1 MEDRNKAI
9 KEIVKAITGIFS
21 SNTKENTDSPSNR
34 TAYAVES
41 IYEDHGELLEKNN
54 EVMNST
60 DEILGDI
67 YEDHGSTL
75 EGILEELK
83 KSNDEKAENE
93 EEKEAEIEEEKKAE
107 IEEEKDEESSEDTPS
122 ATLDESSDEP
132 SVMDILYE
140 AQGISTT
147 DSGKSDKDGLLA
159 DDSGSGTGGDS
170 PIEVLQE
177 GIAEIVDNT
186 QEVADKKNPIL
197 EAGAEI
203 LGLLT
208 KSFLPAIVGITALV
222 GLIATF
228 KDEILNALKF
238 IWDFLKGVF
247 EKLTGGIVG
256 AIFGGGDDNADNLEE
271 GDEEAEQD
279 AASGSM
285 NALAGPTGI
294 ESMNARREAALLEEE
309 ENDTTTA
316 SSLMPEA
323 SVSGPEQTSRSV
335 ATNQVEEAGQEINQ
349 PPVIVNNVSAPT
361 NNNVVSGGESS
372 SPTTAIVTARETH
385 SSYMRF
391 QQRRMNRVL

>member
-21 SNTKENTDSPSNR
+21 SSIMGEGKADSPSNR
-34 TAYAVES
+34 TAYAAES

-60 DEILGDI
+60 EEILGDI

-83 KSNDEKAENE
+83 KSNDTSEKMEPGSSEGKKSE
-93 EEKEAEIEEEKKAE
+93 EE
-107 IEEEKDEESSEDTPS
+107 SEDTPS

-140 AQGISTT
+140 AQGISSP
-147 DSGKSDKDGLLA
+147 DSS
-159 DDSGSGTGGDS
+159 DSGSGGDS
-170 PIEVLQE
+170 PVEVIQE
-177 GIAEIVDNT
+177 GITDIAENT
-186 QEVADKKNPIL
+186 KEVADKKNPIL
-197 EAGAEI
+197 EAAGEVTAM
-203 LGLLT
+203 LAN
-208 KSFLPAIVGITALV
+208 SFLPIVMGVTAVL

-228 KDEILNALKF
+228 KDEIIGFLKDL
-238 IWDFLKGVF
+238 WETLKGVLSKVPVIGKFFKTDQEKF
-247 EKLTGGIVG
+247 EEERE
-256 AIFGGGDDNADNLEE
+256 ADTQASI
-271 GDEEAEQD
+271 AEQD
-279 AASGSM
+279 EKARAEGFENMAARNEAIRSGEYTPPDATSEDT
-285 NALAGPTGI
+285 AEDIAG
-294 ESMNARREAALLEEE
+294 EFE

-335 ATNQVEEAGQEINQ
+335 ATSQVEEAGQEINQ